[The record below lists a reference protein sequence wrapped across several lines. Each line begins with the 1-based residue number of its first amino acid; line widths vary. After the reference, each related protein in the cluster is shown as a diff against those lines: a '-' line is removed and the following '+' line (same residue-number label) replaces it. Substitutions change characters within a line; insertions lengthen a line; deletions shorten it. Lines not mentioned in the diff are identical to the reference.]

1 MMNRPPIEEWLY
13 NERSVSAEES
23 VKVVQLGL
31 YALDQERKNT
41 AYDKANKDFQELL
54 ITAHKERAGLEARL
68 KEAEEACGDAVVF
81 IKAHCVDLM
90 PFTAAHIAKKL
101 EKALKDLGKDKP

>member
-31 YALDQERKNT
+31 YALD
-41 AYDKANKDFQELL
+41 
-54 ITAHKERAGLEARL
+54 LEARL
-68 KEAEEACGDAVVF
+68 KEAEEAIDFTGCVFEGPPPDGYESWSDWAYAKTKTNAV
-81 IKAHCVDLM
+81 IKS
-90 PFTAAHIAKKL
+90 I
-101 EKALKDLGKDKP
+101 